1 MADVGDTGSPATDPT
16 LLTFI
21 AQLGAAL
28 SEMGEPVSSVQDRL
42 TAVARAYGAPG
53 ARVSAFPT
61 YFMISMGTGEPVV
74 LELTTSFG
82 GSFRLDQFSA
92 VDRLVGDG
100 DARQRST
107 PRRDS
112 RSSPRSARR
121 PPGSRRWSGSS
132 ATAS

>member
-1 MADVGDTGSPATDPT
+1 MADVEDTGSSAVEPT
-16 LLTFI
+16 LPTFV

-92 VDRLVGDG
+92 VDRLVGDATRG
-100 DARQRST
+100 TIDPADGLDAA
-107 PRRDS
+107 RRDPHFG
-112 RSSPRSARR
+112 R
-121 PPGSRRWSGSS
+121 PGSRRWSGSS

>member
-1 MADVGDTGSPATDPT
+1 MADVADVGETGSRASEPT

-42 TAVARAYGAPG
+42 TAVARAYGARE

-82 GSFRLDQFSA
+82 S
-92 VDRLVGDG
+92 
-100 DARQRST
+100 
-107 PRRDS
+107 
-112 RSSPRSARR
+112 
-121 PPGSRRWSGSS
+121 
-132 ATAS
+132 